1 MGTPSVAAVKF
12 LFAHS
17 RNLCFFNLVEGEDR
31 KTCEVHLT
39 ERGYDRCLGQI
50 AHISSD
56 RPGGPRYNPALSE
69 RDRQSE
75 ANLILLC
82 PNCHK
87 RIDDLEPDRFA
98 VAALQAMKERHL
110 SRDTEGWKPDPEF
123 VSRVAEDMVEFFLT
137 RLASAT
143 SSAED
148 DDEDD
153 VPHGVMGSSGVGYM
167 SETVGPREARQMYV
181 DAWREGN
188 SPETLERTRRAN
200 RRERR
205 LDEVLQRNELLG
217 QVSLQYGD
225 DDQLTVIGAVV
236 APTVLEQLR
245 SAGEFTTV
253 TNETR

>member
-1 MGTPSVAAVKF
+1 MGTPSVSAVKF

-56 RPGGPRYNPALSE
+56 RPAGPRYDSALSE

-75 ANLILLC
+75 TNLMLLC

-87 RIDDLEPDRFA
+87 RIDDLEPERFT
-98 VAALQAMKERHL
+98 VEVLQAMKERHL

-123 VSRVAEDMVEFFLT
+123 VSSVAEDMVEFFLA
-137 RLASAT
+137 RFASPT
-143 SSAED
+143 SPTED

-167 SETVGPREARQMYV
+167 SETVGQREARQMYV
-181 DAWREGN
+181 DAWRHGN
-188 SPETLERTRRAN
+188 TPETLERTRRAN

-205 LDEVLQRNELLG
+205 LDEVLQRHDLDG
-217 QVSLQYGD
+217 QVFLQYGD
-225 DDQLTVIGAVV
+225 GDELTVTGAAV
-236 APTVLEQLR
+236 APAVLEQLR
-245 SAGEFTTV
+245 VVGEFATV
-253 TNETR
+253 NDETR